1 MTYLAKLKIG
11 YNNKQW
17 VLLCTN
23 LVLWTVVSLGVDAFW
38 YGDGELCPFST
49 ESFEY
54 SWGVVEWLVYGV
66 GPFVVVY
73 YLNKGK

>member
-1 MTYLAKLKIG
+1 MTYLAKLKSG

-17 VLLCTN
+17 VLLCAN
-23 LVLWTVVSLGVDAFW
+23 LVLWTVVSLGSDAFW
-38 YGDGELCPFST
+38 DGDGELWPFTS
-49 ESFEY
+49 Y
-54 SWGVVEWLVYGV
+54 YLRASWDVVEWLVYGV